1 MLDLIQFLEKDS
13 QQKRIVS
20 SKVVSRPKNR
30 NKLEITCRNLTVD
43 LFLFQNRS
51 MVRLKTALRTKDE
64 TGRAFEK
71 RSRGEAGIGVTLV
84 TGGDSR
90 AKSRLAN

>member
-13 QQKRIVS
+13 QQKRI
-20 SKVVSRPKNR
+20 VSRPKNR

-64 TGRAFEK
+64 TERAFEK